1 MEKIEQ
7 KCTKMKK
14 KNILQL
20 NQQFGFYL
28 QKYWNFEKIVKTKI
42 NHDSKIEINLAYKN
56 YKVTIIIKIFNIFRI

>member
-14 KNILQL
+14 KNMLQL